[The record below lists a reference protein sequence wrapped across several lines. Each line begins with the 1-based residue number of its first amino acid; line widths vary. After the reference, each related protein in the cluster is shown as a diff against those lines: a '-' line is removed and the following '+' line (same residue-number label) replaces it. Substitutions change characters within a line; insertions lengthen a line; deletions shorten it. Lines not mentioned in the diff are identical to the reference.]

1 MYTRFK
7 MLYNQAFDENGNV
20 KACGREVCRELILL
34 ANQIEKNVKHG
45 DEHTCMMDID
55 SIKKLYLNI

>member
-45 DEHTCMMDID
+45 DEFTGMMDVQA
-55 SIKKLYLNI
+55 IKNLKEKI